1 MSGRDD
7 LLHGTLAK
15 TWGGHAPPESSP
27 MPWKSTLHPCNG
39 VRSVSGPWRIAK
51 KRRPRS
57 YGRGLRCAPSLSG
70 SPVSYPE
77 GATPAPDYTSSRNLI
92 TKVLDFVQFGG
103 PKPKPR
109 WDVHLPGAGNRVGSL
124 AGVFRA
130 LDCRTVRQ
138 RRLTSSFRLDRPAR
152 NLPTLSPAYA
162 GAGSAPPPCCPGTDC
177 QWPPLSPSPR

>member
-15 TWGGHAPPESSP
+15 TWGGHAPPESNP
-27 MPWKSTLHPCNG
+27 MPWKSTLHPYNG

-103 PKPKPR
+103 PKPIPR
-109 WDVHLPGAGNRVGSL
+109 WDVHFRILKTTERTQRLVISPLVTNRVGTDSAVLGYVHFTL
-124 AGVFRA
+124 ALV
-130 LDCRTVRQ
+130 
-138 RRLTSSFRLDRPAR
+138 
-152 NLPTLSPAYA
+152 
-162 GAGSAPPPCCPGTDC
+162 
-177 QWPPLSPSPR
+177 